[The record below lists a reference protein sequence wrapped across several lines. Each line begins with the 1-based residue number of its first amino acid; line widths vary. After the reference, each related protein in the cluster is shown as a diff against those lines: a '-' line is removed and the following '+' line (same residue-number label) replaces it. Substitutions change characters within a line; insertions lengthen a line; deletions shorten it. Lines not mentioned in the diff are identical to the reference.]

1 MRLSPWVSTCLV
13 YVGPPALLPEVS
25 ADMMMIMKRR
35 LSQEFLLMLGGTEGT
50 DDMLLKLCVDINGS
64 NDTVCRALG

>member
-1 MRLSPWVSTCLV
+1 MSGL
-13 YVGPPALLPEVS
+13 PALLPEVG
-25 ADMMMIMKRR
+25 ADLMMIMKRR
-35 LSQEFLLMLGGTEGT
+35 LSQVFFLMLWGTEGT